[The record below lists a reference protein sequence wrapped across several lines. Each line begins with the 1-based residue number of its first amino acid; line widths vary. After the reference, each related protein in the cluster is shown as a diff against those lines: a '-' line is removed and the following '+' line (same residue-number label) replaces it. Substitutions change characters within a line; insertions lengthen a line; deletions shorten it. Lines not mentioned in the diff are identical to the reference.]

1 MRAFDR
7 TGLKVERTDDQ
18 RFVDALGFFQEGKT
32 LEFEDTVF
40 ILDVDRGVLSVLKVT
55 TRSIGEFDVESA
67 AVEIERAIAVH
78 SYLCRSSAKFERIT
92 EGYDVRFAIV
102 SDYGMGSVEIC
113 HLEGRT
119 LVWN

>member
-40 ILDVDRGVLSVLKVT
+40 VLDVDRVVLSVLKVT
-55 TRSIGEFDVESA
+55 TRSIGEFDVENA
-67 AVEIERAIAVH
+67 TVEIERAISAH
-78 SYLCRSSAKFERIT
+78 SYLCRSSSEFARIT
-92 EGYDVRFAIV
+92 GGYDVRFTLV

-119 LVWN
+119 LVWK